1 MRTGKFILIAS
12 FFLQPALLIAQGRYF
27 TKTGRISFY
36 SSTSVEN
43 IEAINKSVAA
53 AIDTKTGDLQFVV
66 LMKGF
71 EFKKALMQEDF
82 NRDYVESSK
91 YPKAEF
97 KGQIINNSE
106 ITYAVDGNYTAKAK
120 GKLTIH
126 GQTKD
131 VETTG
136 TLNVKD
142 GRIHIKSVF
151 NVQIADYKIIVRK
164 LYKDHISSIIKVT
177 VDCLLEPAK

>member
-1 MRTGKFILIAS
+1 MKKTGIITTLFILFSFVLSAQGKF
-12 FFLQPALLIAQGRYF
+12 Y
-27 TKTGRISFY
+27 TKTGKITFY
-36 SSTSVEN
+36 SKTSVED
-43 IEAINKSVAA
+43 IEAINKSAVVLL
-53 AIDTKTGDLQFVV
+53 DSKTGDLQFAV

-97 KGQIINNSE
+97 KGQITNNSE
-106 ITYAVDGNYTAKAK
+106 IKYTTNGDYTAKVK

-131 VETTG
+131 VEATG
-136 TLNVKD
+136 TLTVKD
-142 GRIHIKSVF
+142 GKIQAKSVF
-151 NVQIADYKIIVRK
+151 NVLVADYKISIPAI
-164 LYKDHISSIIKVT
+164 YKSNISSSIKVT
-177 VDCLLEPAK
+177 VDSSLETLK